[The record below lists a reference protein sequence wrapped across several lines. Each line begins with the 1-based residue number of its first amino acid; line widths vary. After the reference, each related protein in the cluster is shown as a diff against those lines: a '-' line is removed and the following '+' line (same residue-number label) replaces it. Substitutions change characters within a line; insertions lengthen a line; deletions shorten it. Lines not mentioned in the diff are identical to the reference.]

1 MMILKPQ
8 QQLERCRR
16 VMRQRVQPHIHPLL
30 DHCAVRA
37 VDNPGEPIPSGEFLA
52 QMRNGSIAFHDF
64 AIGSPWG
71 TTWGTTWF
79 EIRGRIKQQP
89 PKGGCPLELMLDLGW
104 YDHSVGGHIE
114 GLAYRADGTTIK
126 AVHPRN
132 YWVPIISAGGKAN
145 VPINGDGDFTLYLE
159 AASNPLLLGVPPF
172 IETELGDHAT
182 GKPDEPY
189 IFRGA
194 DLCAF
199 DATMQDLYLDLDVVS
214 SLMEQ
219 LHDDT
224 PRYWQLAKALQRALN
239 AYDEQNPVSAL
250 AARGE
255 LAEVLSR
262 HADASAMHVSAVGHA
277 HIDSA
282 WLWPVRETRRKVAR
296 TVSNV
301 LALMDEDEDFKYAMS
316 SAQQYAWLEED
327 HPDLFARMKERIA
340 EGRFIPVGGMWVES
354 DGMIPT
360 GESLIRQISFGKR
373 YFRERLGVDPKGI
386 WLPDSFGYTGAWPQI
401 ARRAG
406 FEWFLTQKISWND
419 TTKFPHHSFLW
430 EGIDGS
436 RIFTHFPPS
445 DTYAASV
452 TAQELTYAE
461 RNFRDKDLADHSLM
475 LYGYGDGGGGPTR
488 EMMGRVRRFH
498 DLEGVSK
505 VVIESP
511 DEFFDAA
518 LRQLEEQAGSEI
530 PVWHGELYLELHRAT
545 LTSQQEMKR
554 GCRAE
559 ESMLRT
565 VEYLCA
571 AAALLD
577 RDYTYPSEELNRI
590 WKTLLLNQFHD
601 ILPGSG
607 IAWVHREAREAYRRD
622 LAQLRQIA
630 ARACTVLRD
639 ASPDARVL
647 PQGRIAQ
654 YRLDGGSWQSEPL
667 HPHDATAA
675 AATIRKNE
683 TGGVTLSNGILDAV
697 IEPDG
702 TVSSVYDTAH
712 DRDLLPA
719 GTCIGRYEL
728 LKDEPSVW
736 DAWDIERD
744 ALLCATP
751 LANAEIAD
759 IQVVDGTAMVH
770 VCQRHADVGIET
782 VISLSPGSW
791 RLDFS
796 AHIDWHAK
804 ERFLKVDMPMAVVA
818 DRAQYEC
825 QYGLVERPIGKNTAS
840 DEAKYESCSNRFVR
854 IADHEYAIAVVN
866 SSVYGCDASPIHGER
881 AAGAQPGTML
891 RLSLLESPVFPDP
904 HTDQGEH
911 DFAWSLLADATIER
925 TLDAASVLNAPEL
938 GNLPMLEPLIRL
950 DGVSGVPVIDWMKRA
965 DDGSED
971 LIVRIYEAAG
981 GHAQA
986 RLRVS
991 PALDGMLV
999 SETNEL
1005 EEPELPD
1012 DLPIALPDAASLADA
1027 ASSDSVTS
1035 ANGWVPAQGAR
1046 IRLEPFQLTTL
1057 RFRLGG
1063 GRADRASL

>member
-1 MMILKPQ
+1 MFLMPQ
-8 QQLERCRR
+8 QQLSRCDR
-16 VMRQRVQPHIHPLL
+16 VMQQRLEPHIHTVLSS
-30 DHCAVRA
+30 CALRA
-37 VDNPGEPIPSGEFLA
+37 FDNPGEPEPSGRFL
-52 QMRNGSIAFHDF
+52 QRVREGNVDF
-64 AIGSPWG
+64 RPFVIPGMWG

-79 EIRGRIKQQP
+79 EVSGQIDLQAAQRHTV
-89 PKGGCPLELMLDLGW
+89 ELVVDLGW
-104 YDHSVGGHIE
+104 LAHRGPGFQAE
-114 GLAYRADGTTIK
+114 GMAYRLDGTAIKSANPRNSWIPLISEHGERACDIDADGRFTI
-126 AVHPRN
+126 
-132 YWVPIISAGGKAN
+132 YI
-145 VPINGDGDFTLYLE
+145 E
-159 AASNPLLLGVPPF
+159 AAANPFVEGPTPYSP
-172 IETELGDHAT
+172 TELGERAT

-189 IFRGA
+189 TCSRVDVCVLNREA
-194 DLCAF
+194 YEYY
-199 DATMQDLYLDLDVVS
+199 MDLDTIG
-214 SLMEQ
+214 SLMRE
-219 LHDDT
+219 LRDDD
-224 PRYWQLAKALQRALN
+224 PRFWQLAKALQRSLN
-239 AYDEQNPVSAL
+239 DYDERDQATLTQARAQL
-250 AARGE
+250 AAV
-255 LAEVLSR
+255 LAEPAASSVIR
-262 HADASAMHVSAVGHA
+262 HVAVGHA

-804 ERFLKVDMPMAVVA
+804 ERFLK
-818 DRAQYEC
+818 
-825 QYGLVERPIGKNTAS
+825 
-840 DEAKYESCSNRFVR
+840 
-854 IADHEYAIAVVN
+854 
-866 SSVYGCDASPIHGER
+866 
-881 AAGAQPGTML
+881 
-891 RLSLLESPVFPDP
+891 
-904 HTDQGEH
+904 
-911 DFAWSLLADATIER
+911 
-925 TLDAASVLNAPEL
+925 
-938 GNLPMLEPLIRL
+938 
-950 DGVSGVPVIDWMKRA
+950 
-965 DDGSED
+965 
-971 LIVRIYEAAG
+971 
-981 GHAQA
+981 
-986 RLRVS
+986 
-991 PALDGMLV
+991 
-999 SETNEL
+999 
-1005 EEPELPD
+1005 
-1012 DLPIALPDAASLADA
+1012 
-1027 ASSDSVTS
+1027 
-1035 ANGWVPAQGAR
+1035 
-1046 IRLEPFQLTTL
+1046 
-1057 RFRLGG
+1057 
-1063 GRADRASL
+1063 

>member
-1 MMILKPQ
+1 MILKPQ

-16 VMRQRVQPHIHPLL
+16 VMRQRVQPHIHPVL
-30 DHCAVRA
+30 DHCVVRA

-52 QMRNGSIAFHDF
+52 QVRNGSVAFHDF

-79 EIRGRIKQQP
+79 EIRCCIRQQP
-89 PKGGCPLELMLDLGW
+89 PQSDGPLELMLDLGW

-114 GLAYRADGTTIK
+114 ALAYRADGTTIK

-132 YWVPIISAGGKAN
+132 CWIPIISADGKAN
-145 VPINGDGDFTLYLE
+145 VPIDGDGGFTLYLE

-189 IFRGA
+189 IFRSA
-194 DLCAF
+194 DLCAL
-199 DATMQDLYLDLDVVS
+199 DAAMQGLYLDLDVVS

-239 AYDEQNPVSAL
+239 AYDEQDPVSVL

-255 LAEVLSR
+255 LVEVLSR

-296 TVSNV
+296 TVSNA
-301 LALMDEDEDFKYAMS
+301 LALMDEDADFKYAMS
-316 SAQQYAWLEED
+316 SAQQYAWLEQD
-327 HPDLFARMKERIA
+327 HPDLFARMKVRVA

-360 GESLIRQISFGKR
+360 GESLIRQIGFGKR
-373 YFRERLGVDPKGI
+373 YFREHLGVDPKGV

-430 EGIDGS
+430 EGIDGT

-445 DTYAASV
+445 DTYAALV

-461 RNFRDKDLADHSLM
+461 RNFRDKDLADRSLM
-475 LYGYGDGGGGPTR
+475 LFGYGDGGGGPTR

-498 DLEGVSK
+498 DLEGASTVA
-505 VVIESP
+505 IESP
-511 DEFFDAA
+511 DEFFSAA
-518 LRQLEEQAGSEI
+518 LHQLEERAGSEI

-554 GCRAE
+554 GCRQE
-559 ESMLRT
+559 ESMLRS

-571 AAALLD
+571 AASV
-577 RDYTYPSEELNRI
+577 YGSGYVYPREELDDI

-601 ILPGSG
+601 ILPGSA
-607 IAWVHREAREAYRRD
+607 IAWVHREAHEEYARD
-622 LAQLRQIA
+622 LERLHRIA
-630 ARACTVLRD
+630 AQACAVLH
-639 ASPDARVL
+639 AALPNARVL

-654 YRLDGGSWQSEPL
+654 YRLNGCSWQAKPL
-667 HPHDATAA
+667 HHGDETDTAAA

-683 TGGVTLSNGILDAV
+683 TGGAILSNGILDV
-697 IEPDG
+697 IIESDG

-712 DRDLLPA
+712 DRELIPA
-719 GTCIGRYEL
+719 GICMGRYEL

-744 ALLCATP
+744 ALLRATP
-751 LANAEIAD
+751 LIHAEISG
-759 IQVVDGTAMVH
+759 IQIVDGTAMVH
-770 VCQRHADVGIET
+770 VRQRHADVGIET
-782 VISLSPGSW
+782 IISLSPGSW
-791 RLDFS
+791 QLDFS

-804 ERFLKVDMPMAVVA
+804 ERFLKVDMPLAVVA
-818 DRAQYEC
+818 ERAQYEC
-825 QYGLVERPIGKNTAS
+825 QYGLVERPIGKNSAS
-840 DEAKYESCSNRFVR
+840 DEAKYESCSNRLVR
-854 IADHEYAIAVVN
+854 VADHEYAIAVVN

-881 AAGAQPGTML
+881 AAGVQPGTML

-911 DFAWSLLADATIER
+911 DFTWSLLADATIER
-925 TLDAASVLNAPEL
+925 ALDAASVLNAPEL
-938 GNLPMLEPLIRL
+938 ANLPMLEPLIQL
-950 DGVSGVPVIDWMKRA
+950 DDVSGVPVIDWMKRA

-971 LIVRIYEAAG
+971 LVVRIYEAAG

-986 RLRVS
+986 RLHIS
-991 PALDGMLV
+991 PALDGALV
-999 SETNEL
+999 RETNEL
-1005 EEPELPD
+1005 EETELPN
-1012 DLPIALPDAASLADA
+1012 DLPIALPDAAVVSDA
-1027 ASSDSVTS
+1027 ADSDSFACAS
-1035 ANGWVPAQGAR
+1035 EWVSAQGAC
-1046 IRLEPFQLTTL
+1046 IRLGPFQLATL
-1057 RFRLGG
+1057 RLSR
-1063 GRADRASL
+1063 R